1 MNLFSLYDMDA
12 KDLGYLCSSDG
23 KVIYEAIRM
32 LPFIDVEANIRPIT
46 CTIIQIEALLYPS
59 FTWCDRLGGA
69 QRFWVIVED
78 ADANIILHHEIFI
91 LLKKMAIS
99 GDPQRLIFTIPV
111 NEDQVKHQYL
121 LRVASDRYIVEDTV
135 VPLTL
140 ATTVMPTSIK
150 PHTDLLDLEPL
161 PLSALK
167 NVEYQQLYSFQ
178 FFNPVQT
185 QVFHTLYATDENSL
199 IGAPTSS
206 GKTLCAELAIFRL
219 FNLRPLKKCVYIA
232 PLKALV
238 RERVLDW
245 EQKFNKKL
253 GFP

>member
-1 MNLFSLYDMDA
+1 MLRLLEIKKFFS
-12 KDLGYLCSSDG
+12 
-23 KVIYEAIRM
+23 I
-32 LPFIDVEANIRPIT
+32 
-46 CTIIQIEALLYPS
+46 
-59 FTWCDRLGGA
+59 
-69 QRFWVIVED
+69 
-78 ADANIILHHEIFI
+78 
-91 LLKKMAIS
+91 
-99 GDPQRLIFTIPV
+99 
-111 NEDQVKHQYL
+111 
-121 LRVASDRYIVEDTV
+121 
-135 VPLTL
+135 
-140 ATTVMPTSIK
+140 
-150 PHTDLLDLEPL
+150 DLLDLEPL

-219 FNLRPLKKCVYIA
+219 FNLRPLKKVLKIFFSKNVDIFKCVYIA